1 MPDLSVTD
9 VPVIEMAR
17 PMVGFPDHRRF
28 ALVRLGDDGVLCSL
42 TSLEE
47 PDLRFLVVPPASFF
61 PDYAPDIQD
70 DVVDDL
76 AIGTAD
82 DVLLLVVLTP
92 GDSLESTTAN
102 LAAPV
107 LVNHATR
114 RGGQVVLDGPGL
126 PVAAPLLGAA
136 THGGVDR

>member
-1 MPDLSVTD
+1 MPDLPVTD
-9 VPVIEMAR
+9 VPVIELAR

-42 TSLEE
+42 TSLDE

-61 PDYAPDIQD
+61 PDYAPEIHD
-70 DVVDDL
+70 DVVADL
-76 AIGTAD
+76 AIETAD

-92 GDSLESTTAN
+92 GDTLEATTAN

-114 RGGQVVLDGPGL
+114 RGGQVVLDSPGL

-136 THGGVDR
+136 TDGGVDR